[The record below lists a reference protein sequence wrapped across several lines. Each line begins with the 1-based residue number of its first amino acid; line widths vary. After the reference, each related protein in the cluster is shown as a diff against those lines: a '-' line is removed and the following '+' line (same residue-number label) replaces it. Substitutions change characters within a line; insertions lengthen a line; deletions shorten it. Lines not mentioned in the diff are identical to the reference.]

1 MSLAAAPAQP
11 WLLGPQELHDPANV
25 FVFPSEITARFW
37 ANRALQQGV
46 RRTVTLD
53 RFLSW
58 DDFKARAF
66 AYPEGLRPANRA
78 RRLLFVAA
86 FLEDNRRSPRLRRLV
101 PPGQAGEPLAHLT
114 TLQRLLPALH
124 HAARLPWP
132 ESSRAKRQDL
142 ELLRSAYERHLRE
155 AGLYEP
161 SWETPRLRPETRRHW
176 IFWPELIEDYPEFAA
191 LLRGAAWV
199 RTVPAPVVPP
209 TQAPLT
215 LQAHATEGEELKSI
229 LAEAAAL
236 LDAGVLPEQIA
247 ITVGDLP
254 EVEDALLRQARLL
267 QVPLALRHGSPVT
280 EFPAARLFSRLL
292 ACHESGM
299 SLSSLKALM
308 LDRVIPWRQ
317 EALAR
322 ALVRVGIEG
331 KVLANRSGQG
341 EADAWLEALRRAAA
355 NPALRSLPLARLS
368 GYYRSLRQAIRDAAQ
383 CSTFRQLKDR
393 LAVLAGQF
401 LDLSQWSA
409 AETGVYQF
417 CLESLEEL
425 QAEAAA
431 APLPA
436 WRLWLQHLASLR
448 YVPRRPAGG
457 IPVYPYRVA
466 AGIRPKHHLLAGISQ
481 AASQH
486 RVRRYPFL
494 AAHEAQGLED
504 AERDLSAAHLALY
517 SHSGE
522 RVGFHYASSRRGQAQ
537 LPPAWFLVAGRV
549 EAAALAPDPYADE
562 ARAWRAGAE
571 QSLPPPLERQALG
584 YTAARATVLKTRRT
598 GLARRP
604 LRDPSLA
611 RGVLDRL
618 SGEGGQ
624 LRLSATALESFTT
637 CPLRYLFERALDLGQ
652 EVYQPVLEDPR
663 DVGSLLHGAM
673 RRFFAPLAESGGL
686 TPLAEA
692 GRRALRE
699 AVEEECRL
707 FEAANPAPLRPVWRA
722 LRSRLLDLAETC
734 LEREGETLPGE
745 RTVQVEAWMQAPL
758 PAGQEALP
766 AGATPSPAGPAALVG
781 QIDRITAGP
790 AAQDTGYT
798 LLDYKKNR
806 LPTRG
811 EIFGQAPTSFQMP
824 FYVHLM
830 ETQGYP
836 VTRALYY
843 SFEQGR
849 FQAVLRPGHPEER
862 LELDGAVAATL
873 DRLRSM
879 SERLHLG
886 DYSLGPAGG
895 TDCAGCPFPALC
907 RMRYV
912 VGA

>member
-1 MSLAAAPAQP
+1 MSPAAAAERPQP
-11 WLLGPQELHDPANV
+11 WLLGPRELHDPGHV

-37 ANRALQQGV
+37 ARRALDQGD

-78 RRLLFVAA
+78 RRLLFVAG
-86 FLEDNRRSPRLRRLV
+86 FLEDNRRSPRLRRLL
-101 PPGQAGEPLAHLT
+101 PPEHAGEPLAHLAA
-114 TLQRLLPALH
+114 LQRILPALH
-124 HAARLPWP
+124 HTARLPWP

-142 ELLRSAYERHLRE
+142 ELLRGAYERHLRE
-155 AGLYEP
+155 AGLYE
-161 SWETPRLRPETRRHW
+161 SAWETPRLRPQDRCHW

-199 RTVPAPVVPP
+199 RTVPAPANPP
-209 TQAPLT
+209 TGGLVT
-215 LQAHATEGEELKSI
+215 LLAHPTEGEELKSI

-236 LDAGVLPEQIA
+236 LDAGVGPEQIA

-254 EVEDALLRQARLL
+254 EVEGALLRQASLL
-267 QVPLALRHGSPVT
+267 EVPLALRHGSPVT
-280 EFPAARLFSRLL
+280 EFPAARLFSRLF
-292 ACHESGM
+292 ACHESGL
-299 SLSSLKALM
+299 SLASLKALM

-331 KVLANRSGQG
+331 KVLANPGNQG
-341 EADAWLEALRRAAA
+341 EEDAWLEALRRAAA
-355 NPALRSLPLARLS
+355 NPALRSLPLARLT
-368 GYYRSLRQAIRDAAQ
+368 GYYRSLRQGIREAAR
-383 CSTFRQLKDR
+383 CASFRQLKDR
-393 LAVLAGQF
+393 LAVLAGEF
-401 LDLSQWSA
+401 LDLSRWSA

-417 CLESLEEL
+417 CLDSLGEL
-425 QAEAAA
+425 QAEGAS

-436 WRLWLQHLASLR
+436 WKLWLQHLASLR

-466 AGIRPKHHLLAGISQ
+466 AGIRPEHHLLAGISQ
-481 AASQH
+481 AATQH
-486 RVRRYPFL
+486 RVRRFPFL
-494 AAHEAQGLED
+494 AVHEAQGLDD

-522 RVGFHYASSRRGQAQ
+522 RVGFHYASSRRGQAH
-537 LPPAWFLVAGRV
+537 LPPAWFLVAGRI
-549 EAAALAPDPYADE
+549 EAAPPAPDPYADE

-571 QSLPPPLERQALG
+571 QSLPRPLEEQALG
-584 YTAARATVLKTRRT
+584 YAAARATVLKGRRT

-604 LRDPSLA
+604 LRDPTLA
-611 RGVLDRL
+611 QGVLDRL

-624 LRLSATALESFTT
+624 LRLSATALESFTA
-637 CPLRYLFERALDLGQ
+637 CPLRYLFEKALGLGQ
-652 EVYQPVLEDPR
+652 ETYQPVLEDPR
-663 DVGSLLHGAM
+663 DVGSILHGAM
-673 RRFFAPLAESGGL
+673 QRFFAPLVESGGL
-686 TPLAEA
+686 AAVPETGGPAPET
-692 GRRALRE
+692 RQALRE

-734 LEREGETLPGE
+734 LEREAETLPGE
-745 RTVQVEAWMQAPL
+745 RTVQVEAWLQAPL
-758 PAGQEALP
+758 PAGQ
-766 AGATPSPAGPAALVG
+766 AALVG
-781 QIDRITAGP
+781 KIDRI
-790 AAQDTGYT
+790 AAEPGETGYT

-806 LPTRG
+806 LPSRG
-811 EIFGQAPTSFQMP
+811 EIFAPTPTSFQMP

-862 LELDGAVAATL
+862 LELDGAVAAML
-873 DRLRSM
+873 DALRSM
-879 SERLHLG
+879 SERLRLG
-886 DYSLGPAGG
+886 DYRLGPAGRG
-895 TDCAGCPFPALC
+895 ACAGCPFPALC
-907 RMRYV
+907 RTRYV
-912 VGA
+912 VEA